1 VNLLQLAVG
10 VAAIVSMF
18 LILVVPHEL
27 GHFSAAKAFGV
38 RVHEFAIG
46 LGSKVFGFTSGGTR
60 YALRALPIAGYV
72 QLAGMEPGEY
82 DEPDGFHQKPAL
94 QRFVVLLAG
103 PVANLLVAALITT
116 GVLLAQLNADPG
128 EVKSVVASSPASAQ
142 GMRPGDSVRSVDGR
156 PVKTSVDILH
166 QENATHGRPLTLVV
180 QRPNG
185 TRYTVVVRPRHDP
198 RTKQYLIG
206 IGAAPVIGVGDA
218 VVGGVTFPITATA
231 VIMTGIAQL
240 VTGAIPGGFFGP
252 DGATGAIGI
261 GALTYQAANQGLLDY
276 LGLIAFMSVALAVT
290 NILPIPALDGGR
302 MVVVL
307 LEKVRGRP
315 FNRDRELAVQRAG
328 LVALLA
334 LMVVI
339 AFFDV
344 QRIATGQFP
353 GLR

>member
-1 VNLLQLAVG
+1 
-10 VAAIVSMF
+10 MF

-27 GHFSAAKAFGV
+27 GHFTAAKVFGV
-38 RVHEFAIG
+38 RVNEFAIG
-46 LGSKVFGFTSGGTR
+46 LGSKVFGFTRGGTR
-60 YALRALPIAGYV
+60 YALRSLPIAGYV

-82 DEPDGFHQKPAL
+82 DEPQGFHRKPAL
-94 QRFVVLLAG
+94 PRFIILLAG

-116 GVLLAQLNADPG
+116 GVLLAQLNSDPG
-128 EVKSVVASSPASAQ
+128 LVKTVEKNTPAAVQ
-142 GMRPGDSVRSVDGR
+142 GLRPGDSIRTVDGR
-156 PVKTSVDILH
+156 PVRSTVDILH
-166 QENATHGRPLTLVV
+166 QENATHGSPLTLVV
-180 QRPNG
+180 RRADGSSQ
-185 TRYTVVVRPRHDP
+185 TVVVKPRYD
-198 RTKQYLIG
+198 TSSKQYLIG
-206 IGAAPVIGVGDA
+206 IRPAAVIGLEDA
-218 VVGGVTFPITATA
+218 VVGGVTFPITATG
-231 VIMTGIAQL
+231 VIASGIAQL
-240 VTGAIPGGFFGP
+240 VTGRVPGGFFGP

-276 LGLIAFMSVALAVT
+276 LGLLALMSVALGVT
-290 NILPIPALDGGR
+290 NVLPLPALDGGR

-307 LEKVRGRP
+307 LEKLRGRP
-315 FNRDRELAVQRAG
+315 FDRDRELAVQRAG